1 MTRVGWIDDSLENPN
16 SLLLK
21 NEKALSFSKSFPMA
35 EHNELGEMGEA
46 LAFNWLKKNDF
57 EILHRNWRYSYHEI
71 DIIATK
77 NNLLHII
84 EVKTRTSNNAGYP
97 EEFVTKKKFKN
108 LQRAAEEYLYQHPEF
123 KNIQFDILAITLPKY
138 KEPEYFLIEDVFL

>member
-1 MTRVGWIDDSLENPN
+1 
-16 SLLLK
+16 
-21 NEKALSFSKSFPMA
+21 MA

-57 EILHRNWRYSYHEI
+57 EILHRNWRHSYHEI

-84 EVKTRTSNNAGYP
+84 EVKTRTNNIAGYP
-97 EEFVTKKKFKN
+97 EEFVTKKKFQF
-108 LQRAAEEYLYQHPEF
+108 LQRAAEEYLIQHPEHTA
-123 KNIQFDILAITLPKY
+123 IQFCILSITIPKHG
-138 KEPEYFLIEDVFL
+138 EPEYFLIEDVFL

>member
-1 MTRVGWIDDSLENPN
+1 M
-16 SLLLK
+16 
-21 NEKALSFSKSFPMA
+21 LSFSIFKQIISMA

-77 NNLLHII
+77 NNLLHIV
-84 EVKTRTSNNAGYP
+84 EVKARTSNIAGFP

-123 KNIQFDILAITLPKY
+123 KNIQFDILSITLPKHG
-138 KEPEYFLIEDVFL
+138 EPEYFFIEDVSL